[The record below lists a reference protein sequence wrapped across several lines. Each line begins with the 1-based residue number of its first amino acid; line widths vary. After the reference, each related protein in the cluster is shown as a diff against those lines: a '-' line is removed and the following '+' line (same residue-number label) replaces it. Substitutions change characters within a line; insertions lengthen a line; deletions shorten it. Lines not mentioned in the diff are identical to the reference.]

1 MPQSFVQV
9 QRESA
14 AGAIRLFIEHLYFI
28 CPIFFRLA
36 DRTLRN
42 FKNCKLK
49 LPFLDFYNALSNHC
63 TVAWVKQTEHPKG
76 VKDEVKQARRAQRID
91 T

>member
-1 MPQSFVQV
+1 MRQKTKLPIYAVLPQSFVQV

-28 CPIFFRLA
+28 WPIFFRLA

-49 LPFLDFYNALSNHC
+49 LHSLQVWILEPYIMAYNSKNWL
-63 TVAWVKQTEHPKG
+63 
-76 VKDEVKQARRAQRID
+76 
-91 T
+91 